1 MDNNYTPINLT
12 PDFEA
17 KVQQFTELMQTPEMV
32 NYTANK
38 AEEQIF
44 GNLSESLTDVPF
56 RNPNEKM
63 ESLLEEQ
70 LKQYEST
77 NKELHK
83 QLEDTQLQLK
93 QLNDKESYNNLY
105 IKELKADLQMESLKR
120 ELAEN
125 KLSSK
130 DWKTIVI
137 SFLTAVIV
145 LLIEHW
151 KDLYNFILSLTEL
164 QQ

>member
-1 MDNNYTPINLT
+1 MDNNFTPITLT

-17 KVQQFTELMQTPEMV
+17 KVQQFTELMQTPEMI
-32 NYTANK
+32 NYTAKK

-44 GNLSESLTDVPF
+44 GNLSELLTDIPF

-70 LKQYEST
+70 LKQYET
-77 NKELHK
+77 ANKDLHK
-83 QLEDTQLQLK
+83 QIEEAQLQLK
-93 QLNDKESYNNLY
+93 QLNDKETSQNLY
-105 IKELKADLQMESLKR
+105 IKELKSDLQVESLKR

-130 DWKTIVI
+130 DWKVALIAGAIGLITGLICAWVGTIM
-137 SFLTAVIV
+137 
-145 LLIEHW
+145 
-151 KDLYNFILSLTEL
+151 
-164 QQ
+164 

>member
-1 MDNNYTPINLT
+1 MDNYTPMNLT
-12 PDFEA
+12 PDFEE
-17 KVQQFTELMQTPEMV
+17 KVKQFTELMQAPEIM

-44 GNLSESLTDVPF
+44 GNLSEPLIDIPF

-70 LKQYEST
+70 LKQYET
-77 NKELHK
+77 ANKDLHK
-83 QLEDTQLQLK
+83 QLEEAQLQLK
-93 QLNDKESYNNLY
+93 QLNDKESSQNLY

-130 DWKTIVI
+130 DWKTAFIALI
-137 SFLTAVIV
+137 AALFV
-145 LLIEHW
+145 LSVEHW
-151 KDLYNFILSLTEL
+151 KDIYNFILSLIG
-164 QQ
+164 

>member
-1 MDNNYTPINLT
+1 MDNNYIPINLT

-17 KVQQFTELMQTPEMV
+17 KVKQFTELMQTPEMM

-38 AEEQIF
+38 AEEQVF
-44 GNLSESLTDVPF
+44 GNLSEPITDVPF

-63 ESLLEEQ
+63 ESLLEKQ
-70 LKQYEST
+70 LKQYET
-77 NKELHK
+77 ANKDLHK
-83 QLEDTQLQLK
+83 QLEEAHSQLK
-93 QLNDKESYNNLY
+93 QLNDKESSQNLY

-120 ELAEN
+120 ELAES

-130 DWKTIVI
+130 DWKTIAI
-137 SFLTAVIV
+137 SFLVAVIV

-151 KDLYNFILSLTEL
+151 KDIYDFILSLIG
-164 QQ
+164 

>member
-1 MDNNYTPINLT
+1 MDNNFTPINLA

-17 KVQQFTELMQTPEMV
+17 KVQQFTELMQTPEMI

-44 GNLSESLTDVPF
+44 GNLSEPLIDIPF
-56 RNPNEKM
+56 RNPNKKM

-70 LKQYEST
+70 LKQYET
-77 NKELHK
+77 ANKDLHK
-83 QLEDTQLQLK
+83 QLEEAQLQLK
-93 QLNDKESYNNLY
+93 QLNDKESSRNFY

-137 SFLTAVIV
+137 SFLTAIVILV
-145 LLIEHW
+145 IEHW
-151 KDLYNFILSLTEL
+151 KDVLSFILHLIEL
-164 QQ
+164 Q

>member
-1 MDNNYTPINLT
+1 MDNFTPINLT

-17 KVQQFTELMQTPEMV
+17 KVQQFMELMQTPEMM

-44 GNLSESLTDVPF
+44 GNLSEPLIDVPF
-56 RNPNEKM
+56 KNPNEKM

-70 LKQYEST
+70 LKQYET
-77 NKELHK
+77 ANKDLHK
-83 QLEDTQLQLK
+83 QLEEAQLQLK
-93 QLNDKESYNNLY
+93 QLNDKESSQNLY

-130 DWKTIVI
+130 DWKTAFIALIAALFV
-137 SFLTAVIV
+137 LAV
-145 LLIEHW
+145 EHW
-151 KDLYNFILSLTEL
+151 KDIYNFILSLSG
-164 QQ
+164 

>member
-1 MDNNYTPINLT
+1 MNNNYTPINLT

-32 NYTANK
+32 NYNANK

-44 GNLSESLTDVPF
+44 GNLSEPLIDVPF

-70 LKQYEST
+70 LKQYET
-77 NKELHK
+77 ANKNLHK
-83 QLEDTQLQLK
+83 QLEEAQLQLK
-93 QLNDKESYNNLY
+93 QLNDKESSQNLY

-130 DWKTIVI
+130 DWKVALIAGAIGLITGLICAWVGTI
-137 SFLTAVIV
+137 L
-145 LLIEHW
+145 
-151 KDLYNFILSLTEL
+151 
-164 QQ
+164 

>member
-1 MDNNYTPINLT
+1 MDNNYTPISLT

-17 KVQQFTELMQTPEMV
+17 KVKQFTELMQTPEMM

-44 GNLSESLTDVPF
+44 ENLSEPLIDVPF

-70 LKQYEST
+70 LKHYET
-77 NKELHK
+77 ANKDLHK
-83 QLEDTQLQLK
+83 QLEEAQLQLK
-93 QLNDKESYNNLY
+93 QLNDKESSQNLY
-105 IKELKADLQMESLKR
+105 IKELKSDLQMESLKR

-130 DWKTIVI
+130 DWKVALVAGVI
-137 SFLTAVIV
+137 G
-145 LLIEHW
+145 LITGLICAW
-151 KDLYNFILSLTEL
+151 IGSIL
-164 QQ
+164 